1 MDKGKIMKKYIVLV
15 LIFFSTQSY
24 GMQRQVSLFNILQTS
39 LTLIESKLEKEE
51 GTASEVRLV
60 KTTRKLLDHLKTL
73 EEYVKNLKK
82 HGFSTP
88 FEKEKQW
95 NINLKSYINV
105 FNKIIDDDPSK
116 ESFRCLLNIIS
127 PIIISFRGH
136 TPCTTEQITRIDTLV
151 GEAIAIVE
159 SALN

>member
-73 EEYVKNLKK
+73 EA
-82 HGFSTP
+82 
-88 FEKEKQW
+88 
-95 NINLKSYINV
+95 
-105 FNKIIDDDPSK
+105 D
-116 ESFRCLLNIIS
+116 LL
-127 PIIISFRGH
+127 FGG
-136 TPCTTEQITRIDTLV
+136 RIL
-151 GEAIAIVE
+151 
-159 SALN
+159 SQ